1 MEVKLLKL
9 FGFEVN
15 AHIKD
20 EKQLEGSNKGA
31 ESGESSSFEVLP
43 AILKD
48 AEEGR
53 MVCEAEKKKFE
64 CQFCFKEFKNS
75 QALGGHQNA
84 HKKERL
90 KKRRMQQQDSNL
102 YLEPPQGHT
111 NLMYYQYLPWFDA
124 FSFAPHKEP
133 LISFNST
140 TGQNQSSLNGMS
152 SHLSESVDI
161 VPGSSNRSVIV
172 RPSPSYIS
180 KDSQHLYV
188 QLGLAL
194 QPGTSSSSGNGL

>member
-15 AHIKD
+15 PHIKD
-20 EKQLEGSNKGA
+20 EKQSK
-31 ESGESSSFEVLP
+31 ESASCEVLP
-43 AILKD
+43 AISKH

-53 MVCEAEKKKFE
+53 MVCEAEKKKKFE
-64 CQFCFKEFKNS
+64 CQFCFKEFRNS

-90 KKRRMQQQDSNL
+90 KKRRMHQQDSNL
-102 YLEPPQGHT
+102 HFEPLQSHS
-111 NLMYYQYLPWFDA
+111 NLMYYQYLPWFDP
-124 FSFAPHKEP
+124 FSFAPGKEP

-140 TGQNQSSLNGMS
+140 TCQNQSSLSGTL

-161 VPGSSNRSVIV
+161 IPGSSNRSVIV
-172 RPSPSYIS
+172 RPSPSYVS
-180 KDSQHLYV
+180 KDSQRLYV
-188 QLGLAL
+188 QLGLAT